1 MGALSDEKDHL
12 IETQKQV
19 IGMLFEIVKRFQ
31 SNNDL
36 DQEYFQIIASGRSKD
51 SAGRL
56 AEIKK
61 ERDGNAQ
68 IIGRLLEQ
76 LDD

>member
-31 SNNDL
+31 RNSDL
-36 DQEYFQIIASGRSKD
+36 DQEYFQIIVSGRSKD

-56 AEIKK
+56 TEIKK
-61 ERDGNAQ
+61 ERGDNAQ

-76 LDD
+76 LDV